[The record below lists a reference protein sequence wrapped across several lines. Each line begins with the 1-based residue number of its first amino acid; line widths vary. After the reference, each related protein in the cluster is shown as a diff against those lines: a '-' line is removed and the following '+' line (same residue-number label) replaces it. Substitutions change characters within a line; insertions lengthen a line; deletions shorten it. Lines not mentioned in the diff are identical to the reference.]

1 MSLDQEKQ
9 IAAKEAVKYI
19 KSGMTVGLGTGSTAA
34 HMVNELGKLVLN
46 GLKIVGVPSSESTKK
61 LASEKGIPLITLENA
76 NAIDVYID
84 GADEFDPY
92 MQLIKGGGGALLR
105 EKILTY
111 NSDLVII
118 IADSQKEVKRL
129 GAFKLPVETIPL
141 ATQKIEQ
148 LLKKMGL
155 QPNLRLKDGKN
166 FITDEGNYIL
176 DLNIAH
182 ITNIPSL
189 ESNLKQIPGIVE
201 TGLFLDMAD
210 IIIVGQGQTVITIK
224 KKKGLNYLMKRH

>member
-1 MSLDQEKQ
+1 MNLDREKQ
-9 IAAKEAVKYI
+9 GAAKEAVKYI

-34 HMVNELGKLVLN
+34 HMVKELGIMVQN
-46 GLKIVGVPSSESTKK
+46 GLEIVGVPSSENTKE
-61 LASEKGIPLITLENA
+61 LATDIGIPLTTLEKT

-105 EKILTY
+105 EKILTF

-129 GAFKLPVETIPL
+129 GYFKLPVETIPF
-141 ATQKIEQ
+141 ATVKIEQ
-148 LLKKMGL
+148 LLHTMGL
-155 QPNLRLKDGKN
+155 QPKIRVKDGGN
-166 FITDEGNYIL
+166 FVTDEGNFIL
-176 DLNIAH
+176 DLNIGH
-182 ITNIPSL
+182 VSNIHLL
-189 ESNLKQIPGIVE
+189 ESNLKQIPGVVE

-210 IIIVGQGQTVITIK
+210 IIIIGKGETTITLK
-224 KKKGLNYLMKRH
+224 K